1 MRVAKQLL
9 FGFVFL
15 VVTTSAHSQ
24 SDSISTDSIKSK
36 IRYFNQVT
44 VGGLFDKEGEPFLTL
59 STVHGIR
66 RGNTHVGIGLSYD
79 IYDRWKVIPVTLV
92 VGHDLLKLG
101 DNRLFIQGGGGYSFA
116 SYMESADDYLDLDTK
131 NGFTMQAGIGYRIK
145 TDKLNVYI
153 LSGYKFQ
160 KISYEQSV
168 RLWIWGPPSGPAT
181 SIERESQRLFIQ
193 VGFGLY

>member
-1 MRVAKQLL
+1 MRVAKYLF

-15 VVTTSAHSQ
+15 VVATSAHSQ
-24 SDSISTDSIKSK
+24 SDSISTDSIKTK

-66 RGNTHVGIGLSYD
+66 SGNTHVGIGLSYD

-92 VGHDLLKLG
+92 VGQDVLRVG
-101 DNRLFIQGGGGYSFA
+101 GNQLFVQGGGGYSFA
-116 SYMESADDYLDLDTK
+116 SYMESADDYLDLDSK
-131 NGFTMQAGIGYRIK
+131 NGFTWHAGIGYRIK

-160 KISYEQSV
+160 EITYEQSA
-168 RLWIWGPPSGPAT
+168 RWWIWGPPSGPAT
-181 SIERESQRLFIQ
+181 SIERESQRIFIQ
-193 VGFGLY
+193 VGFGLH